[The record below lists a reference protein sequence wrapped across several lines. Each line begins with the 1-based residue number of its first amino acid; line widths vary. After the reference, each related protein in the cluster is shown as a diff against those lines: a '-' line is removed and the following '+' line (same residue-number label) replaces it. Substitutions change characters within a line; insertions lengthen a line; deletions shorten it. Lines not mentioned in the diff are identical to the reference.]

1 MTASPL
7 TGWLLLV
14 LFGIVL
20 VAISSLVARRFGT
33 QDVDE
38 LVVAGRSLPFGLIS
52 ASVFVAWVWT
62 TTLLG
67 AAEAGF
73 WFGISGGLN
82 YAWGAAVP
90 FFIFI
95 PLALRMRRVMPR
107 TTTFVEYIRERFG
120 DAFAKVY
127 MVFGI
132 LLVAYVCVEQSV
144 GMAYTMQYSFG
155 LNYKVMAVLLSL
167 VFASFIAIAGLR
179 GSVYNS
185 VFQFL
190 VIVVVV
196 FVAMPVI
203 LGKLGIGNIYEGM
216 RQVATDPNDVN
227 HNPDALDILAPG
239 GLRYGIVGF
248 AVAVGQIIL
257 SQGYYSAALAAVNT
271 RTLKWAYIIGT
282 IFAWMPIPIIF
293 GNVIGGGA
301 LAIHLDI
308 EAEEVVRTG
317 ITPYMFSQYLGVTG
331 LVMLAILV
339 LMAGLTTGGNGLA
352 GLQAIFS
359 VDLYKKYLRRDASER
374 QQTFF
379 GRWAVLVVGVLI
391 GLGAVAL
398 EGKSLLNI
406 DIFSGILFAAPC
418 APLVIGLYSKR
429 LNTALSA
436 ISVPIGLVGGLIA
449 YFAIDNPDWNFFI
462 ANVISL
468 LGPAL
473 VILIGLPFVKT
484 EFDFARLREY
494 TSEHRVKLHDETAG
508 AAPAPTATGGE

>member
-14 LFGIVL
+14 LFGIAL
-20 VAISSLVARRFGT
+20 VVISSLVARRFGT

-82 YAWGAAVP
+82 YAWGAAIP

-120 DAFAKVY
+120 DTFAKVY

-155 LNYKVMAVLLSL
+155 LNYKLMAVLLSL
-167 VFASFIAIAGLR
+167 MFASFIAIAGLR

-185 VFQFL
+185 VFQFM
-190 VIVVVV
+190 VIVAVV
-196 FVAMPVI
+196 FVAMPLI
-203 LGKLGIGNIYEGM
+203 LSKLGLANIYEGM
-216 RQVATDPNDVN
+216 KQVATDPNDVN
-227 HNPDALDILAPG
+227 HNPDALDIFAPG
-239 GLRYGIVGF
+239 GFRYGIVGF

-308 EAEEVVRTG
+308 NAAEVVRTG
-317 ITPYMFSQYLGVTG
+317 ITPYMFSKYLGVSG

-359 VDLYKKYLRRDASER
+359 VDLYKKYLRRDATER

-379 GRWAVLVVGVLI
+379 GRWAVLVVGLLI
-391 GLGAVAL
+391 GVGAVAL

-468 LGPAL
+468 VGPAV
-473 VILIGLPFVKT
+473 VILIGLPFIKG
-484 EFDFARLREY
+484 EFDFTRLKEY
-494 TSEHRVKLHDETAG
+494 TSEHRVKLHDETD
-508 AAPAPTATGGE
+508 AAPAAGGAGGE

>member
-1 MTASPL
+1 
-7 TGWLLLV
+7 
-14 LFGIVL
+14 
-20 VAISSLVARRFGT
+20 
-33 QDVDE
+33 
-38 LVVAGRSLPFGLIS
+38 
-52 ASVFVAWVWT
+52 
-62 TTLLG
+62 
-67 AAEAGF
+67 
-73 WFGISGGLN
+73 
-82 YAWGAAVP
+82 
-90 FFIFI
+90 
-95 PLALRMRRVMPR
+95 
-107 TTTFVEYIRERFG
+107 
-120 DAFAKVY
+120 
-127 MVFGI
+127 
-132 LLVAYVCVEQSV
+132 
-144 GMAYTMQYSFG
+144 
-155 LNYKVMAVLLSL
+155 
-167 VFASFIAIAGLR
+167 
-179 GSVYNS
+179 
-185 VFQFL
+185 
-190 VIVVVV
+190 VVV
-196 FVAMPVI
+196 FVAMPII
-203 LGKLGIGNIYEGM
+203 LGKLGLANVYEGM
-216 RQVATDPNDVN
+216 KQVATDPNDAN
-227 HNPDALDILAPG
+227 HNPDALDIFAPG
-239 GLRYGIVGF
+239 GFRYGIVGF

-308 EAEEVVRTG
+308 NAAEVVRTG
-317 ITPYMFSQYLGVTG
+317 ITPYMFSKYLGVSG

-359 VDLYKKYLRRDASER
+359 VDLYKKYLRRDATER

-379 GRWAVLVVGVLI
+379 GRWAVLVVGLLI
-391 GLGAVAL
+391 GVGAVAL

-468 LGPAL
+468 VGPAV
-473 VILIGLPFVKT
+473 VILIGLPFIKG
-484 EFDFARLREY
+484 EFDFTRLKEY
-494 TSEHRVKLHDETAG
+494 TSEHRVKLHDETD
-508 AAPAPTATGGE
+508 AAPAAGGAGGE